1 MHRQLHHHY
10 HPQQQL
16 QHCHPCL
23 TNTTA
28 AIVIIILFM
37 TFFSAALAL
46 SSALFSCSFIMLRD
60 LPKSSWLASLLV
72 AADQNLMPVMC
83 LWWFPTIPS
92 RDYGFCQYGSGFKH
106 VILSVFIW
114 GIVFLRGILKKKID
128 IDTFVASYSKLRSY
142 LIARELIMANGIL
155 DQRQDKDKTLPKAQR
170 TRGLS
175 SYQRISIKHQLQNL
189 NQTSASWLNLKIKS
203 WPNLASESRP
213 RFNFILL
220 QNISSKI
227 LTKLQNI
234 ERHPPAHSTPAPQSS
249 DGQPHPQ
256 GHL

>member
-1 MHRQLHHHY
+1 MPGP
-10 HPQQQL
+10 PQWRRPGKQKVKFRENRMKGKRDL
-16 QHCHPCL
+16 FGCIVNFTTIITPNNNFNIVIL
-23 TNTTA
+23 VTNTTA

-128 IDTFVASYSKLRSY
+128 IDTFVASYSKLRSS

-175 SYQRISIKHQLQNL
+175 SSCQSNFLRSNTNPDHIS
-189 NQTSASWLNLKIKS
+189 S
-203 WPNLASESRP
+203 SES
-213 RFNFILL
+213 
-220 QNISSKI
+220 QQSIS
-227 LTKLQNI
+227 
-234 ERHPPAHSTPAPQSS
+234 
-249 DGQPHPQ
+249 
-256 GHL
+256 